1 MTPTL
6 APRQARTVP
15 GRARFPVQTP
25 SVSRP
30 LAWSIFESP
39 IGWIGICGNSE
50 GVRRTVI
57 GHASPAALMQI
68 IRTSDEQ
75 AVEADW
81 CPELRERICG
91 AVSGQAADFRDV
103 MITAEWSTAFQRD
116 IIASLR
122 TISWGQTVSYAE
134 LATLAGRP
142 GAARAVGQV
151 MARNPL
157 PLIVPCHRVLASGG
171 GIGGFSAPT
180 GLDLKRTLLAVESG
194 RSA

>member
-6 APRQARTVP
+6 ASRRPRTSTATPRLTVS
-15 GRARFPVQTP
+15 GSLSTE
-25 SVSRP
+25 P

-39 IGWIGICGNSE
+39 IGWIGICGNSQ

-57 GHASPAALMQI
+57 GHASPAALMQVI
-68 IRTSDEQ
+68 QTSDGRPE
-75 AVEADW
+75 EADW
-81 CPELRERICG
+81 CPELRERISR
-91 AVSGQAADFRDV
+91 ALSGQATDFQDV
-103 MITAEWSTAFQRD
+103 MITAGWSTDFQRD

-122 TISWGQTVSYAE
+122 TIGWGQTVSYAE
-134 LATLAGRP
+134 LAALAGRP

-171 GIGGFSAPT
+171 RIGGFSAPT
-180 GLDLKRTLLAVESG
+180 GLDLKRTLLALESG
-194 RSA
+194 RPA